1 MDAWTEQFGEEK
13 AKAMVRRNPGVLGI
27 KPEQTGDAEATM
39 AFSYVVAAGP
49 VLGAAIAIAALAAGA
64 NSDFNPYNV

>member
-1 MDAWTEQFGEEK
+1 MAQIMLLSGFGCIQMDILK

-49 VLGAAIAIAALAAGA
+49 VLGAAIAIAA
-64 NSDFNPYNV
+64 